1 MRQLVVMYKLE
12 VRLLQSEAL
21 SMEILDRRRRT
32 ALLTAVLDE
41 IPF

>member
-1 MRQLVVMYKLE
+1 MRQLVVMYKI
-12 VRLLQSEAL
+12 RGAEAL